1 MTVTGLQ
8 HSCGESARAAKFP
21 QPRSPNWFIEADG
34 FADGRFPRIH
44 LTKATRGGVDESNST
59 DHPVRIARRL
69 SVQPDAT
76 GVLDNPVSGLSAF

>member
-1 MTVTGLQ
+1 
-8 HSCGESARAAKFP
+8 
-21 QPRSPNWFIEADG
+21 
-34 FADGRFPRIH
+34 
-44 LTKATRGGVDESNST
+44 VDESNST